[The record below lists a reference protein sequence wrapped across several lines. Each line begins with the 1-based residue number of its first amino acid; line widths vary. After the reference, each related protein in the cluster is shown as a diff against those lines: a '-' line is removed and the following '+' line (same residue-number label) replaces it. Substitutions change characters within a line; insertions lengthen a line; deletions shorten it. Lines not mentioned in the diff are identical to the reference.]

1 MTKRFVLYEHKGD
14 YYILKNP
21 RLHLDFIEML
31 GDALTSEEIVEEL
44 NQLDERVVELAEENE
59 QLKKYLKIHNESELS
74 SIEYNLKL
82 YEENEKLRHEL
93 DSLTGCYCADNKEFK
108 DYWRIGYDD

>member
-44 NQLDERVVELAEENE
+44 NQLDDKGVELAEENE
-59 QLKKYLKIHNESELS
+59 Q
-74 SIEYNLKL
+74 
-82 YEENEKLRHEL
+82 LRHEL